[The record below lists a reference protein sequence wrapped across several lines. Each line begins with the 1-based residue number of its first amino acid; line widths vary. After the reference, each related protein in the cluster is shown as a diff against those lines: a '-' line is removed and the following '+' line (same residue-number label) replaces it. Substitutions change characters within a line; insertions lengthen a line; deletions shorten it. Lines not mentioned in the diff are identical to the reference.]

1 MKKTRKKS
9 KFKEKCKKRGNPAKT
24 EEKRTKERESDNPQR
39 PSTIPRPSLAF
50 SEGRCGNPL
59 PRKHNESA
67 KKNQKRA
74 VKTQKMT
81 FRRGPR
87 QSLDHPSTIPR
98 PSLALSQRS
107 LLLFLDFLMVS
118 GGFFLF
124 FFCFFGVMSSN
135 VCFLSFF
142 VVSCR
147 VLFFFVVFTFFFV
160 FFFALRC

>member
-1 MKKTRKKS
+1 
-9 KFKEKCKKRGNPAKT
+9 
-24 EEKRTKERESDNPQR
+24 
-39 PSTIPRPSLAF
+39 
-50 SEGRCGNPL
+50 
-59 PRKHNESA
+59 
-67 KKNQKRA
+67 
-74 VKTQKMT
+74 MT

-147 VLFFFVVFTFFFV
+147 VLFFFCRFYFFFV
-160 FFFALRC
+160 FFLLYGVDFCSTRCFSQQIRLIFVNRCCFFFAICPCLDYFWVNLAFFRVSCFFVVSALVIAVDFTSSILVMGSNFPRRSLTFFR